1 MNAADIVFLGLRPSN
16 FILILLIAGLLIGI
30 IGFRRVGLLLM
41 GAGVVAFVACG
52 VLPVGQLL
60 LRPLEA
66 RFPFQGTTQEPA
78 GIILLGGAVEARKT
92 HEHNQV
98 TLNDRA
104 DRVIAAASLARRF
117 PDTKIIISD
126 GPFPPFPRSGAEL
139 MAALLRELGIDK
151 SRMVIEARAASTWD
165 NARYSYD
172 LVLPKPD
179 ESYILVTS
187 AWHMPRAMGAF
198 RAAGWPEPI
207 AWPVDNLT
215 DERPLWRAIEASAGK
230 GLLMVNTAVRE
241 YLALALYYLDGQSDS
256 LFPGP
261 RNTTET
267 ASKAPPATHALIVD
281 RSARAPVGSDPLRS
295 LHQQGTPSE

>member
-16 FILILLIAGLLIGI
+16 FILILLIAGLVFAVIGL
-30 IGFRRVGLLLM
+30 RRGGLVLM
-41 GAGVVAFVACG
+41 GVGVVAFVACG
-52 VLPVGQLL
+52 VLPVGQVL

-66 RFPFQGTTQEPA
+66 RFPFQGTTEEPA

-104 DRVIAAASLARRF
+104 ERVIATASLARRF
-117 PDTKIIISD
+117 PDAKIIITD
-126 GPFPPFPRSGAEL
+126 GPSPPFPKSGAEL
-139 MAALLRELGIDK
+139 MAALLRELGVDK
-151 SRMVIEARAASTWD
+151 SRMVIEGRAASTWD

-172 LVLPKPD
+172 LVLPKP
-179 ESYILVTS
+179 EETYILVTS
-187 AWHMPRAMGAF
+187 AWHMPRSMGAF
-198 RAAGWPEPI
+198 RAAGWPEPV

-215 DERPLWRAIEASAGK
+215 DERPIWRAIEASAGQ

-261 RNTTET
+261 QTTT
-267 ASKAPPATHALIVD
+267 ATAGSAPPGAFALT
-281 RSARAPVGSDPLRS
+281 ARPRPEPVGSDPLRS
-295 LHQQGTPSE
+295 SHPQETPSE